1 MRWLNLFKRTSRPIE
16 EAKGNRT
23 LTAEEIEAR
32 DRQAALDAERA
43 NQEAENSEPNNPN
56 RLRTSEEFRKEQR
69 DKKQERA
76 EKLRS
81 ENQIGGLIREVIS
94 GQILAREAMV
104 RQVPFFMYVSF
115 LTILYLALGYQTE
128 RILRE
133 KQKTEAQLEE
143 AIATEKSLR
152 STFEFEMQ
160 QSKLIESTEVLG
172 LEQPTVPPILLS
184 AEE

>member
-1 MRWLNLFKRTSRPIE
+1 MKWLRLFKHTARPSE

-23 LTAEEIEAR
+23 LTAEEIAAR

-94 GQILAREAMV
+94 GQILAREALV

-133 KQKTEAQLEE
+133 KQATEQQLEE

-160 QSKLIESTEVLG
+160 QSRLLESTEDLG
-172 LEQPTVPPILLS
+172 LEQPTIPPTLLS
-184 AEE
+184 SKE

>member
-1 MRWLNLFKRTSRPIE
+1 MQHAASSTS
-16 EAKGNRT
+16 
-23 LTAEEIEAR
+23 
-32 DRQAALDAERA
+32 
-43 NQEAENSEPNNPN
+43 NNPN
-56 RLRTSEEFRKEQR
+56 KLRTSEEFREEQR
-69 DKKQERA
+69 NKKQARA
-76 EKLRS
+76 QQHRS
-81 ENQIGGLIREVIS
+81 ENQIGGLIREVLS

-104 RQVPFFMYVSF
+104 RQVPFFMYVSL